1 VPDEPETKKPKPAGQ
16 VVVKDRLSRSASLK
30 PEETAYLPE
39 IPDETVYLAA
49 ALFEAGPTS
58 IAGMGDG
65 IPLTWFDLNEYQKAI
80 GVDFNPWE
88 LRILRRLSSD
98 YLRESHKAKAH
109 DAPPPWIIEM
119 TSDRRAKVANHIK
132 SVMRSK

>member
-1 VPDEPETKKPKPAGQ
+1 MPDEPEHKKPKQGQ

-39 IPDETVYLAA
+39 IPDETGYLVAS
-49 ALFEAGPTS
+49 LFEAGPTS

-65 IPLTWFDLNEYQKAI
+65 IPLTWADLNTYQQVL
-80 GVDFNPWE
+80 GLEFSPWE
-88 LRILRRLSSD
+88 LRTLRRLSSD

-119 TSDRRAKVANHIK
+119 TSDRRAKVAAHIK